1 MAIPK
6 KKPGKEDEIGSR
18 GGGGQYSY
26 YYESYWA
33 DQAAWGNY
41 ASLPGGGHR
50 GAGPGH
56 GHAEGQGKQFLAT
69 ARNNAGNADSYHEP
83 HNDDWLDDE
92 EDEDRII
99 EWDTP
104 VNVDAMNKEFMDRS
118 VEAWEGI
125 ERDRWLY
132 SFDTEDSIIP
142 DFDKPLGYKQKKKDY
157 EDELFKD
164 LGDVGGGEMGEEF
177 DDIKLVGSGV

>member
-1 MAIPK
+1 MSQ
-6 KKPGKEDEIGSR
+6 D
-18 GGGGQYSY
+18 
-26 YYESYWA
+26 
-33 DQAAWGNY
+33 
-41 ASLPGGGHR
+41 LC
-50 GAGPGH
+50 
-56 GHAEGQGKQFLAT
+56 
-69 ARNNAGNADSYHEP
+69 
-83 HNDDWLDDE
+83 
-92 EDEDRII
+92 
-99 EWDTP
+99 
-104 VNVDAMNKEFMDRS
+104 